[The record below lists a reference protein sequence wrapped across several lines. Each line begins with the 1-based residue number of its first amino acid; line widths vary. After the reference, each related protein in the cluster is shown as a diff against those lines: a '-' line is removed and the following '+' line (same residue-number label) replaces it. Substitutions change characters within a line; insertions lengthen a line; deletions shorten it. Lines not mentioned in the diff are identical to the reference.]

1 MPIKSVDFPTFE
13 PVHFV
18 FAKTSIKDC
27 LRVCSLCYSSF
38 PQSKNKHAKVD
49 GVCPICVLAVKLS
62 ESVRVFIEKVRKS
75 SIRSFRGPSKS
86 IKH

>member
-18 FAKTSIKDC
+18 FE
-27 LRVCSLCYSSF
+27 
-38 PQSKNKHAKVD
+38 

-62 ESVRVFIEKVRKS
+62 ENVHVFIEKGRN
-75 SIRSFRGPSKS
+75 RFQGTF
-86 IKH
+86 